1 MRLAPNLQENEW
13 RVFIMQLEKSVLL
26 DLVKSTRIHSEE
38 RIKALGINLH
48 KYKQAN
54 TKPPQHLLVCIENHT
69 NKLQELN
76 KLENE
81 IKNSNRKSWRI

>member
-1 MRLAPNLQENEW
+1 
-13 RVFIMQLEKSVLL
+13 MQLEREVLL

-76 KLENE
+76 ELENE

>member
-1 MRLAPNLQENEW
+1 MLLGRE
-13 RVFIMQLEKSVLL
+13 VLL
-26 DLVKSTRIHSEE
+26 DLVKSARIHSEE

-54 TKPPQHLLVCIENHT
+54 SKPPAQLLSRIENHT

-76 KLENE
+76 ELENE
-81 IKNSNRKSWRI
+81 IKNSNRNSWRI